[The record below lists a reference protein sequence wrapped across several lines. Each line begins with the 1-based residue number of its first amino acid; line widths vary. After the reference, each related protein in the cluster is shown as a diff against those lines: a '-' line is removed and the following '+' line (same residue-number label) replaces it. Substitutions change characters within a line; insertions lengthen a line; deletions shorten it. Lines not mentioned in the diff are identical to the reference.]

1 MGEIKIVVIYP
12 RPTDMEAFEKAY
24 LEEHVPLAV
33 EKIKGMS
40 RFSATK
46 VLGTPDGGTPPFYR
60 IAELYFPSMEALQE
74 CVASAG
80 TQEAVA
86 HAFAISTGGPP
97 IVLVAEE
104 ETTTF

>member
-1 MGEIKIVVIYP
+1 MSEIKVIVIYP
-12 RPTDMEAFEKAY
+12 RPTDADAFEKAY
-24 LEEHVPLAV
+24 VEEHMPLAA

-46 VLGTPDGGTPPFYR
+46 VMGTPDGGDAPFAR
-60 IAELYFPSMEALQE
+60 IAELYFPSMEALQKS
-74 CVASAG
+74 VASAG

-86 HAFAISTGGPP
+86 HALAISTGGPP
-97 IVLVAEE
+97 IVLVGEE

>member
-1 MGEIKIVVIYP
+1 MAEAKIVVIYP
-12 RPTDMEAFEKAY
+12 RPTDVEVFEKAY

-33 EKIKGMS
+33 EKIKGVTK
-40 RFSATK
+40 FAATK
-46 VLGTPDGGTPPFYR
+46 VIGTPDGSTAPFQR

-74 CVASAG
+74 SAASAG

-86 HAFAISTGGPP
+86 HAFSISTGGPP
-97 IVLVAEE
+97 IILVTEE